1 MALEFSVQINPS
13 RAMQEILSH
22 PPKTNSAPRSPLK
35 HSISALFHFLRFEP
49 NENMTLSKGPEK
61 YYFSSSNIAVAIAIL
76 IVSDSLFKLCFG
88 VSYGL

>member
-1 MALEFSVQINPS
+1 MALEFLSKSIHLGQCRS
-13 RAMQEILSH
+13 QLSH
-22 PPKTNSAPRSPLK
+22 PPKTNSAPRSSLK